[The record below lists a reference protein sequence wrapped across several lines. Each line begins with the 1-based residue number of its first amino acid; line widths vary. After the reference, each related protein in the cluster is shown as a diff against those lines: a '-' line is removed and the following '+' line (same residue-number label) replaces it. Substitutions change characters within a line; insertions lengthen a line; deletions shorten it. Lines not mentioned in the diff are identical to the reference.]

1 LGLRENSVQQIG
13 SIGDVN
19 ASGASA
25 RGLSERIRIA
35 YLVSTYPAVSHTFI
49 LREVRGL
56 RRQNF
61 DIRVASIN
69 SPDSS
74 ADRMTPEE
82 REETDATFYIKK
94 EGVRGAARAHLDV
107 LMKFPASYFAGLW
120 FALGLAGADLRRLL
134 FAVFYFGEAII
145 LGRWMASQGLRHLHV
160 HFANAAATVGL
171 IASRTFPIEF
181 SFSVH
186 GPDEFYDAPGL
197 RLAEKIAG
205 ASFAC
210 CIGQFARSQLMK
222 LSPPA
227 QWSKFAIA
235 PLGVDPQLFAPRPFR
250 PSPAV
255 FEILCVG
262 RLVPSK
268 GQHVLVAA
276 IDRLVKTNPNVRIRL
291 VGNGP
296 DRESLASAVAAADL
310 SRHVFL
316 EGSIGQDRILDYY
329 RQADI
334 FVLASFAEGIPVV
347 LMEAMAMEI
356 PCVSTFVAGIPEL
369 IRSGIDGILVPPS
382 DECALADAIKRLI
395 DDPALRRRLGVA
407 ARRRVMQRY
416 NLEQNI
422 TRLAE
427 IFTDRIGRPRRGLCI
442 DSSLSA

>member
-1 LGLRENSVQQIG
+1 MQQSG
-13 SIGDVN
+13 RIGDIS
-19 ASGASA
+19 ASGVSA
-25 RGLSERIRIA
+25 RELRDRIRIA

-56 RRQNF
+56 RRENF

-69 SPDSS
+69 SPDCS
-74 ADRMTPEE
+74 ADGMTPEE
-82 REETDATFYIKK
+82 REETAAAFYIKK
-94 EGVRGAARAHLDV
+94 AGLRGAARAHLDV
-107 LMKFPASYFAGLW
+107 LLKSPASYFAGLW
-120 FALGLAGADLRRLL
+120 FALGLAGADLRRLIYA
-134 FAVFYFGEAII
+134 FFYFSEALIV
-145 LGRWMASQGLRHLHV
+145 GRWMASQGRRHLHV

-181 SFSVH
+181 SFTVH

-222 LSPPA
+222 LSPPS
-227 QWSKFAIA
+227 QWNKFAIA

-250 PSPAV
+250 PSPALL
-255 FEILCVG
+255 EILCVG

-268 GQHVLVAA
+268 GQHVLIAA

-296 DRESLASAVAAADL
+296 DRESLANAIAANNL
-310 SRHVFL
+310 GRHVVL
-316 EGSIGQDRILDYY
+316 EGSISQDRILDYY

-382 DECALADAIKRLI
+382 DECALAEALKRLI

-407 ARRRVMQRY
+407 ARRRIMQKY
-416 NLEQNI
+416 DLDQNI
-422 TRLAE
+422 ARLAE
-427 IFTDRIGRPRRGLCI
+427 IFTDRIGLRRRGLCI